1 MKKLKNNNLLERSVK
16 LIVGLGNPGLK
27 FVDTRHNIGFKI
39 LDFLAQK
46 NEVKFKKMMFYS
58 AKVVNYKFD
67 NFCVKLIKPQSFMNN
82 SGDVIMKLMKRYGVD
97 INDLLIVYDDVDLP
111 FGKLRIRKKGSAGSH
126 NGIKSIINSV
136 KSENFSRIRFGIGP
150 KPHDVSMNEHVLGR
164 FNFEEEL
171 IIENV
176 LENVADA
183 VESIVLNGIDVTM
196 NRFNI

>member
-1 MKKLKNNNLLERSVK
+1 
-16 LIVGLGNPGLK
+16 
-27 FVDTRHNIGFKI
+27 
-39 LDFLAQK
+39 
-46 NEVKFKKMMFYS
+46 
-58 AKVVNYKFD
+58 
-67 NFCVKLIKPQSFMNN
+67 
-82 SGDVIMKLMKRYGVD
+82 MKLMKRYGVD
-97 INDLLIVYDDVDLP
+97 VDDLLIVYDDVDLP

-136 KSENFSRIRFGIGP
+136 KSENFCRIRFGIGP

-176 LENVADA
+176 LENVVDA

>member
-1 MKKLKNNNLLERSVK
+1 MK

-27 FVDTRHNIGFKI
+27 FVDSRHNIGFKI

-46 NEVKFKKMMFYS
+46 KEVKFRKMIFNS

-67 NFCVKLIKPQSFMNN
+67 NFYVKLIKPQSFMNN

-97 INDLLIVYDDVDLP
+97 VDDLLIVYDDVDLA

-136 KSENFSRIRFGIGP
+136 KSENFCRIRFGIGP

-176 LENVADA
+176 LENVVDA